1 MSLNLTP
8 LSKAIESAE
17 QLFLL
22 VSDNDKMS
30 RLDFVVQNGLKSG
43 LVRNFEFTYELCWKA
58 MRRWLEINI
67 GRDYIDGITRKELF
81 RMSAENHLINNPV
94 KWFEYNEAR
103 NLTSHTYN
111 EAQSD
116 KALVITGEFIAEARN
131 LLDNLRNKND

>member
-43 LVRNFEFTYELCWKA
+43 LTKEFEISYDLCWKA

-81 RMSAENHLINNPV
+81 RMSVKNRLISNPV
-94 KWFEYNEAR
+94 KCI
-103 NLTSHTYN
+103 SG
-111 EAQSD
+111 
-116 KALVITGEFIAEARN
+116 I
-131 LLDNLRNKND
+131 